1 VSVTGIVLA
10 GGRSS
15 RFGGAKLEA
24 ELDGVALVQHAIAA
38 LARVADEVLVA
49 GPAPPGSMVGIAGD
63 RVPMR
68 SIADRVPFEGPL
80 AALAGALEAARGE
93 IAVVAGG
100 DMPRLVPEVLRAMVD
115 HMAAGRFD
123 AVILGSLDGDDAT
136 QSARRR
142 EVPASSR
149 RRVLPLAL
157 RVRPAARAARE
168 ALAAGHRSMHALLDR
183 LTVDELAPE
192 AWERL
197 DPLGGTLR
205 DVDTPAD
212 LDRLGARTTVDQ
224 DR

>member
-49 GPAPPGSMVGIAGD
+49 GPAPPGSMVDIAGD

-123 AVILGSLDGDDAT
+123 AVILG
-136 QSARRR
+136 
-142 EVPASSR
+142 
-149 RRVLPLAL
+149 
-157 RVRPAARAARE
+157 
-168 ALAAGHRSMHALLDR
+168 
-183 LTVDELAPE
+183 
-192 AWERL
+192 
-197 DPLGGTLR
+197 
-205 DVDTPAD
+205 
-212 LDRLGARTTVDQ
+212 
-224 DR
+224 